1 MFGSPETRS
10 TGSPEM
16 MQCLTT
22 VSEKSTARAL
32 MASPPL
38 VLAGDACMCAEWW
51 CMCGEV
57 CAAWRRPD
65 GCVPSGAAAY

>member
-32 MASPPL
+32 MASPY
-38 VLAGDACMCAEWW
+38 
-51 CMCGEV
+51 V
-57 CAAWRRPD
+57 CRVVVYVW
-65 GCVPSGAAAY
+65 